1 MSPPDSAHDRSFR
14 RAAWLTAF
22 GIAALCAAVFVAI
35 ESRAAASPVPLPL
48 TVLRIGVA
56 PTTLPVSTGE
66 RDYTNGGFE
75 AVYAQ
80 ALARQ
85 LGVEAHLVPLPH
97 GAQAQAL
104 RQGEVDLVLTR
115 AGTAAQ
121 PQEGLRVLSTGYQ
134 SGLSVAM
141 RSDTDV
147 RAWKDLAGRV
157 VCTTAENLRA
167 HEQAAQVKG
176 RLKVFAAPA
185 QALVQVRTGECA
197 AAILDRSQLE
207 PLLAQKEWLKFS
219 ATLPATRESAL
230 EAWLD
235 EGRAE
240 LAAPIRAAMQA
251 IGTAE
256 HWAQRRQKWAANVA
270 FEVYFDQ
277 TGPDCH

>member
-1 MSPPDSAHDRSFR
+1 MSPNTAPEDRPFR
-14 RAAWLTAF
+14 KAAWLTAL

-35 ESRAAASPVPLPL
+35 ESRAAAAAPLPVS
-48 TVLRIGVA
+48 VLRIGIA

-66 RDYTNGGFE
+66 RDYTNGGFD

-85 LGVEAHLVPLPH
+85 LGVEARLVPLPH

-115 AGTAAQ
+115 PDTAA
-121 PQEGLRVLSTGYQ
+121 PPEVGLRVLGTGYA

-157 VCTTAENLRA
+157 VCTTAENQRA
-167 HEQAAQVKG
+167 QEQAAQVRG
-176 RLKVFAAPA
+176 RLKVFDAPA
-185 QALVQVRTGECA
+185 QALLQVRTGECA

-219 ATLPATRESAL
+219 ATLPATSASPL
-230 EAWLD
+230 QAWLA
-235 EGRAE
+235 EGRSD
-240 LAAPIRAAMQA
+240 LAAPIRAAMLE
-251 IGTAE
+251 IGTTE

>member
-1 MSPPDSAHDRSFR
+1 MNPLDSLDTRAFR
-14 RAAWLTAF
+14 QAAWLTTL

-35 ESRAAASPVPLPL
+35 ESRAASSAPLPL
-48 TVLRIGVA
+48 SVLRIGVA

-80 ALARQ
+80 ELARQ
-85 LGVEAHLVPLPH
+85 LGVEARLVPLPRE
-97 GAQAQAL
+97 AQAQAL

-115 AGTAAQ
+115 PDTAA
-121 PQEGLRVLSTGYQ
+121 PPEDGLRVLGTGYQ
-134 SGLSVAM
+134 SGLGVAM
-141 RSDTDV
+141 RSDTTV

-157 VCTTAENLRA
+157 VCTTAENARA

-176 RLKVFAAPA
+176 VLKVFDAPA

-197 AAILDRSQLE
+197 AALLDRSQLE

-219 ATLPATRESAL
+219 ATLPATRDNPL
-230 EAWLD
+230 QAWLAD
-235 EGRAE
+235 DRTE
-240 LAAPIRAAMQA
+240 LAAPIRAAVLE
-251 IGTAE
+251 IGSTAR
-256 HWAQRRQKWAANVA
+256 WAQRRQTWAANVA